1 MVGTKT
7 LRTQPPFPLI
17 YSLSIARKVLNFAKM
32 TISSHQL
39 HLPIILVFK
48 VFFYQELLTKDIPSV
63 QMGKERRYNR
73 RPILTS
79 LLNAK
84 GEDLE
89 ASGLG
94 NALEGESDRQL
105 PERETPSISVENM
118 TATWGKVCGS

>member
-1 MVGTKT
+1 
-7 LRTQPPFPLI
+7 
-17 YSLSIARKVLNFAKM
+17 M

-39 HLPIILVFK
+39 HLLIILVFK

-63 QMGKERRYNR
+63 QTGKERRYNR

-89 ASGLG
+89 ASDLG

-118 TATWGKVCGS
+118 SATWGKVCGS